1 MNEKRPRCLPAIA
14 SMQLD
19 AIENRSQLAGRRSGT
34 WWWPRPAVGI
44 GASEQ
49 TSVQIPNVGEKIL
62 TGAWNP

>member
-1 MNEKRPRCLPAIA
+1 MKNGPAAFPQLHRCNW
-14 SMQLD
+14 MQLRT
-19 AIENRSQLAGRRSGT
+19 ARNWQARRSGT